1 MESFVGVLDQAPAAM
16 HAQAQ
21 PSRRP
26 RCRSRQAAEV
36 LEAQAAVMERAIST
50 IGLPTDLLKS
60 IGGLAG
66 SEASE
71 DEPSENNP
79 TRRR

>member
-16 HAQAQ
+16 RAQAQ
-21 PSRRP
+21 AFEAAALSFKK
-26 RCRSRQAAEV
+26 AAEV

-50 IGLPTDLLKS
+50 IWLPTDLLKS
-60 IGGLAG
+60 IGGLAE

-71 DEPSENNP
+71 EEPSENKP